1 MQKISLFILFVVLML
16 SVACS
21 NTQNAKQKTKPIV
34 AVSTF
39 ALYDATNY
47 IAQGSVDVVNIIPFG
62 VDPHSFEPTPKTMA
76 QLEHASV
83 VFYNGAGLEPWTQGF
98 DFHAKAI
105 DMSKY
110 VHLRVLE
117 HNAHHEE
124 EHHDNHH
131 HKGID
136 PHYWLD
142 FENMKIIVHIITQEL
157 SKLSPSQKVHYEL
170 REDEYK
176 TMLDMLEKE
185 YAQKLSS
192 CQADTVVISHNA
204 LGYLADRYHFHV
216 ESLSGLSPE
225 AQASAKDITRIM
237 KDIQQKGVHTIFF
250 EHFVNDS
257 VIKSIAKDTNVT
269 LSVFQPMGNITADE
283 AKAHL
288 SYKDI
293 MQRNL
298 HKLTKALQCN

>member
-1 MQKISLFILFVVLML
+1 
-16 SVACS
+16 
-21 NTQNAKQKTKPIV
+21 
-34 AVSTF
+34 
-39 ALYDATNY
+39 
-47 IAQGSVDVVNIIPFG
+47 
-62 VDPHSFEPTPKTMA
+62 
-76 QLEHASV
+76 
-83 VFYNGAGLEPWTQGF
+83 
-98 DFHAKAI
+98 
-105 DMSKY
+105 
-110 VHLRVLE
+110 
-117 HNAHHEE
+117 
-124 EHHDNHH
+124 
-131 HKGID
+131 
-136 PHYWLD
+136 
-142 FENMKIIVHIITQEL
+142 
-157 SKLSPSQKVHYEL
+157 
-170 REDEYK
+170 
-176 TMLDMLEKE
+176 MLDMLEKE